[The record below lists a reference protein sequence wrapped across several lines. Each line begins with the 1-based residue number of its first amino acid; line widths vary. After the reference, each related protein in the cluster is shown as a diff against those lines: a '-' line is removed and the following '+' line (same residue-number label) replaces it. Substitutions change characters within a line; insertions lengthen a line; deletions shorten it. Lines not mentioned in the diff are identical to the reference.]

1 MKTCN
6 LCKNEKELTEFNKM
20 TRSPDGHA
28 YTCRPCGK
36 VFSKNQTNTIKGR
49 ISCLCSSAKQRSAKR
64 QQIFELSSDIIYK
77 MWESQC
83 GKCAYSGM
91 QMNARGDWQVS
102 LERKDPKRGYEL
114 DNICLICLELN
125 VSEQWSPEKLAT
137 LKTLPRFIDIDYS
150 DEKIESFRY
159 TASHKGKIDL
169 VFIRK
174 KVYSSRE
181 RVKRWAGKTRN
192 MEDTLSTLTLED
204 VVSLLREQKG
214 LCAYSSFQMDFK
226 KRSDFALSI
235 ERKDS
240 RRGYYRE
247 NVLLVCKIF
256 NVGDH
261 KVESVEEND
270 SYPVWSKDKF
280 DYFWNALHQE
290 QINQKQ

>member
-49 ISCLCSSAKQRSAKR
+49 ISCLCSSAKQISAKR

-290 QINQKQ
+290 QINHKQ